1 MLNGGAQAQALCW
14 ATSILPAG
22 GLTPNGL
29 EETMMNTLLSTAP
42 PMDPRASYTDISF
55 TGLRSQ
61 YVPSQTVLRRHQAK
75 KQWSRPCGSWS
86 SSAMD
91 ASITKRE
98 TVVAS
103 SLKKTSVETG
113 VSGAKHL
120 VKGNHARAMEWN
132 DETLNQAL
140 DGNRPAMRE
149 LVKHLTPVI
158 QARVAKCLMVGSRN
172 FGHDRVREE
181 VADMTQEV
189 FAALF
194 ANDARVLRNWE
205 PTKGLSLRNFAGLV
219 AHRQAL
225 SILRTTKRNPFTED
239 PTLDTDF
246 EFMTEQDE
254 TLESATISRDLIRQ
268 VFHRMDE
275 QLSPLGR
282 QLFNM
287 VIIQELDVSDVATQ
301 TGMSDS
307 AIYAWRS
314 RLAKHLKREYQSVLS
329 ETSSSEQRS

>member
-1 MLNGGAQAQALCW
+1 
-14 ATSILPAG
+14 
-22 GLTPNGL
+22 
-29 EETMMNTLLSTAP
+29 MMNTLFLTTPSSHL
-42 PMDPRASYTDISF
+42 RAGTVDLPFAGFGSH
-55 TGLRSQ
+55 
-61 YVPSQTVLRRHQAK
+61 YVPSQASLRWHQAK
-75 KQWSRPCGSWS
+75 KPQSRPCGSWS

-91 ASITKRE
+91 ASKAKRE
-98 TVVAS
+98 TVVAP
-103 SLKKTSVETG
+103 SLKKSSIG
-113 VSGAKHL
+113 KDVSQTKHL
-120 VKGNHARAMEWN
+120 AKGDHSKAMEWT

-158 QARVAKCLMVGSRN
+158 QARVAKCIMVGSRN
-172 FGHDRVREE
+172 YGHDRVREE

-205 PTKGLSLRNFAGLV
+205 PSKALSLRNFAGLV

-287 VIIQELDVSDVATQ
+287 VMIQELDVSDVASQ

-314 RLAKHLKREYQSVLS
+314 RLAKHLKREYQSVMS
-329 ETSSSEQRS
+329 ETSSPEQTASRSPHA